1 MLPTL
6 LLFLLI
12 LNLITTYSVILYH
25 RNKEINDYLSVE
37 KFSFIEAM
45 ILNRIR
51 EEFKNY
57 TEQDF
62 EVTEGELSVEVDYND
77 LVATIQFG
85 YPYETNSILVYD
97 DICQCVS
104 DYYYKD

>member
-1 MLPTL
+1 MNL
-6 LLFLLI
+6 LS
-12 LNLITTYSVILYH
+12 TYSIFLYH
-25 RNKEINDYLSVE
+25 RNKEMTDYLEIE

-51 EEFKNY
+51 NEFKNY
-57 TEQDF
+57 SEQDF
-62 EVTEGELSVEVDYND
+62 EITEGELSVDVHYND
-77 LVATIQFG
+77 LVATIYFG
-85 YPYETNSILVYD
+85 YPYETTGILIFD